1 MILALSTSTLQ
12 FGLALLEEDGNVLA
26 EYFLS
31 RGKGHFGGLM
41 PALDFLLNSSKSK
54 IRDINCISVATG
66 PGSFTGLRVGLST
79 AKGLSHGLDV
89 PIIGVP
95 SLEALAYQ
103 LSYSGF
109 PVIPVLDSRKYEFFA
124 ARFIWDDDHALVR
137 NREDVCLKVED
148 LSSLCKEPTLFVG
161 NDFAGQGSLIK
172 ERLGPRAIL
181 APAHLWNLRASAV
194 GLLGLKRFHDHDFD
208 DSQQLSPIYM
218 RPPDIRPNPSPVTA
232 DKS

>member
-1 MILALSTSTLQ
+1 MILSLNTSTLQ
-12 FGLALLEEDGNVLA
+12 FGLALLENDGNVLA
-26 EYFLS
+26 EFFMS
-31 RGKGHFGGLM
+31 RGKGHFEGLM

-79 AKGLSHGLDV
+79 AKGLAHGLEV

-95 SLEALAYQ
+95 SLEALAYH

-109 PVIPVLDSRKYEFFA
+109 PVISVLDSRKYEFFA
-124 ARFIWDDDHALVR
+124 ARFIWNDDHALVR
-137 NREDVCLKVED
+137 NGEDVCLKVEE
-148 LSSLCKEPTLFVG
+148 LSSLCTEPTLFVG
-161 NDFAGQGSLIK
+161 NNFAVQGSLIK

-181 APAHLWNLRASAV
+181 APAHLWNPRASAV
-194 GLLGLKRFHDHDFD
+194 GLLGLKRFHARDFD

-218 RPPDIRPNPSPVTA
+218 RPPDIRPNPSLVTA
-232 DKS
+232 YKS

>member
-12 FGLALLEEDGNVLA
+12 FGLALLEEDGNVRA

-31 RGKGHFGGLM
+31 KGKGNFGGLM
-41 PALDFLLNSSKSK
+41 PALDFLLTSSKS
-54 IRDINCISVATG
+54 DIHNLEGIIVAIG

-95 SLEALAYQ
+95 SLEALASQ

-109 PVIPVLDSRKYEFFA
+109 PVIPVLYSRKYEFFA
-124 ARFIWDDDHALVR
+124 ARFIYNDDHALVR
-137 NREDVCLKVED
+137 NREDACLKVED
-148 LSSLCKEPTLFVG
+148 LSSLCKEPTLFIG

-172 ERLGPRAIL
+172 ERLGPRAVL
-181 APAHLWNLRASAV
+181 APAHLWSPRASAV
-194 GLLGLKRFHDHDFD
+194 GILGLKRFHAHDFD

-218 RPPDIRPNPSPVTA
+218 RPPDIRPNPSPVITG
-232 DKS
+232 KS

>member
-12 FGLALLEEDGNVLA
+12 FGLALLEDDGNVLA

-31 RGKGHFGGLM
+31 KGKGHFGGLM
-41 PALDFLLNSSKSK
+41 PAFDFLLTSSKF
-54 IRDINCISVATG
+54 DIHNLEGIIVAMG

-79 AKGLSHGLDV
+79 AKGLSQGLDV

-109 PVIPVLDSRKYEFFA
+109 PVIPVLDSRKSEFFA

-137 NREDVCLKVED
+137 SGEDVCLKVED
-148 LSSLCKEPTLFVG
+148 LSSLCREPSLFVG
-161 NDFAGQGSLIK
+161 NNFTDQGPLIK

-181 APAHLWNLRASAV
+181 APAHLWNPKASAV
-194 GLLGLKRFHDHDFD
+194 GLLGLKRFHAHDFD

-218 RPPDIRPNPSPVTA
+218 RPPDIRPNPSPLTA
-232 DKS
+232 NKS